1 MTIGEK
7 ICCLRTAAELSQEE
21 LAEKLSVSRQS
32 VSKWEMDQALPQ
44 LDKILPLCRLFHISA
59 DTLLQPEAQFR
70 LSTDSVACA
79 WFARF
84 AAHSRLVDLGCGS
97 GAIALMLLAS
107 DPTLQITGIELQPDA
122 AELAQENARR
132 NQVAFTALHGDLRE
146 IRTLLSAG
154 SMDGVISNPPYFPV
168 GTGKQ
173 AQGPL
178 GQARSEETLS
188 LSQLA
193 EAAAW
198 LLPTGGRFVL
208 VHRPERLADLIWE
221 LRNLRLEPKRIRFV
235 RHKAHLP
242 VSLVLLE
249 AKKGGKPGLSYE
261 PDLVLFSSDGTE
273 TPEYRTIYHRNT

>member
-1 MTIGEK
+1 MV
-7 ICCLRTAAELSQEE
+7 QET
-21 LAEKLSVSRQS
+21 L
-32 VSKWEMDQALPQ
+32 WNG
-44 LDKILPLCRLFHISA
+44 I
-59 DTLLQPEAQFR
+59 TLLQPEAQFR

-168 GTGKQ
+168 GS
-173 AQGPL
+173 
-178 GQARSEETLS
+178 GQTAAGALAHARSEETCS
-188 LSQLA
+188 LAQLTQ
-193 EAAAW
+193 AAAW
-198 LLPTGGRFVL
+198 LLHWGGKFVL

-221 LRNLRLEPKRIRFV
+221 LRSERLEPKRIRFV
-235 RHKAHLP
+235 RHKATTP

-249 AKKGGKPGLSYE
+249 ARKGGKPGLTYE
-261 PDLVLFSSDGTE
+261 PDLILMDENGFETE
-273 TPEYRTIYHRNT
+273 EYKRMYHRTL

>member
-1 MTIGEK
+1 MHTE
-7 ICCLRTAAELSQEE
+7 
-21 LAEKLSVSRQS
+21 
-32 VSKWEMDQALPQ
+32 
-44 LDKILPLCRLFHISA
+44 
-59 DTLLQPEAQFR
+59 TLWNGYVLHQPHDRFR
-70 LSTDSVACA
+70 LGTDSVVCA
-79 WFARF
+79 AFSGF
-84 AAHSRLVDLGCGS
+84 PKGSRIADLGCGS
-97 GAIALMLLAS
+97 GAIAMMLLAS
-107 DPTLQITGIELQPDA
+107 DPSFQLTGIELDEEAAKAAQKNAQQCPDRFA
-122 AELAQENARR
+122 VIR
-132 NQVAFTALHGDLRE
+132 GDLRQ
-146 IRTLLSAG
+146 IRQLLPAG
-154 SMDGVISNPPYFPV
+154 SMDCCISNPPYFPV